1 MGPRHHAHRDGT
13 PGPSC
18 IGAIAHNQLNE
29 ASSHVLAFPYQR
41 RDAPAADYSG
51 ARTSILSSRQ
61 QPERSQRRY
70 GLHNDSIDGLHS
82 RANATTCSSPSS
94 RRFRDALPN
103 ETSEYRFHHSQE
115 ILQQICQFSHDVTSL
130 YPTEMS
136 LSDLSSMP
144 ESNANSRGDGTHENR
159 SERSSIVR
167 SEFSED
173 EVHDVECE
181 IRDQRSRCAI
191 PRSRQLS
198 EEVNYV
204 SPSRRRMEV
213 APATRHRSSIPVEV
227 GSSPEQHG
235 HDCGPKSLSTTPD
248 GSLVDDEGESLL
260 VADDLSEHAD
270 DLPLSSQA
278 SAAIFKKAQ
287 TGLERLLLDLRSFD
301 DDTETDLSVASG
313 DDLDSG
319 DITLE
324 SSGETSEPKD
334 GCDGD
339 QSEPCLGKGGQCGS
353 REASGSSPQRT
364 GAGGQDHDGPSRKRQ
379 RIDSDSD
386 DRSRTTMKTKQKRL
400 ASDRGQMLIC
410 CFRGDSRSP
419 CLGTDKSI
427 CEVIDR
433 LASSHHVFICKRCYL
448 LLTESES
455 GQIVHPGGVDCVEH
469 CLSPRCTENS
479 SAIVGQKHLFNTK
492 SCGTK
497 TGRPRP
503 EDRESIFRYIFNL
516 VHPAKEVPA
525 NVFTTERTPH
535 LAQELVEQFDE
546 LRKRDVANTKEIDA
560 LTRDGE
566 TKQTKIT
573 SLEEKVQRL
582 QDIIA
587 DTLRPVALNDE
598 HWHRSIRQRVKRDAP
613 DALDDASTPS
623 QHLRTPPGSFGGS
636 QKSNTTP
643 TLNDTGMTKQGQPAS
658 QSITPESIP
667 GDQTRKATENGLLAI
682 SPHSYMYDVTT
693 NPPSGPIMDA
703 LTERAT
709 PWIIPG
715 SDGQSRQEMQNDVWN
730 FPMTSIDDINWDD
743 YL

>member
-1 MGPRHHAHRDGT
+1 
-13 PGPSC
+13 
-18 IGAIAHNQLNE
+18 
-29 ASSHVLAFPYQR
+29 
-41 RDAPAADYSG
+41 
-51 ARTSILSSRQ
+51 
-61 QPERSQRRY
+61 
-70 GLHNDSIDGLHS
+70 
-82 RANATTCSSPSS
+82 
-94 RRFRDALPN
+94 
-103 ETSEYRFHHSQE
+103 
-115 ILQQICQFSHDVTSL
+115 
-130 YPTEMS
+130 
-136 LSDLSSMP
+136 MP
-144 ESNANSRGDGTHENR
+144 ESNANSREDGTHENR
-159 SERSSIVR
+159 SERISIVR

-191 PRSRQLS
+191 PRSRQPS

-204 SPSRRRMEV
+204 SPSRR
-213 APATRHRSSIPVEV
+213 S
-227 GSSPEQHG
+227 
-235 HDCGPKSLSTTPD
+235 
-248 GSLVDDEGESLL
+248 L
-260 VADDLSEHAD
+260 VADDLSENAD
-270 DLPLSSQA
+270 DLPVSSQA

-339 QSEPCLGKGGQCGS
+339 QSEACLGKGGQCGS

-364 GAGGQDHDGPSRKRQ
+364 GTGGPSRKRQ

-386 DRSRTTMKTKQKRL
+386 DRSRTTIKTKRKRL

-410 CFRGDSRSP
+410 CFRGDSQSP
-419 CLGTDKSI
+419 CFGTDKSI
-427 CEVIDR
+427 CEVTDR
-433 LASSHHVFICKRCYL
+433 LARSHHVFICTRCYL

-479 SAIVGQKHLFNTK
+479 SATVGQKHLFNAK

-525 NVFTTERTPH
+525 NVFTTGRTPH
-535 LAQELVEQFDE
+535 LGMRSRRHGPTRDELFSQAQELAEQFEE
-546 LRKRDVANTKEIDA
+546 LRRRNVANTKEIDA

-573 SLEEKVQRL
+573 NLEDKVQRL

-587 DTLRPVALNDE
+587 DTLRPVALSDG
-598 HWHRSIRQRVKRDAP
+598 HWHRSIRRRVKIDAP

-623 QHLRTPPGSFGGS
+623 QHLQTPPGSFGGS

-643 TLNDTGMTKQGQPAS
+643 NLNDTGMTKQGQPAS

-682 SPHSYMYDVTT
+682 SPHSYVCDVTT
-693 NPPSGPIMDA
+693 NPPSGPVMNA
-703 LTERAT
+703 LTESAT
-709 PWIIPG
+709 PCVIPG

-730 FPMTSIDDINWDD
+730 FPTTSIDDINWDD